1 MMEEGYLR
9 ERLERIIK
17 ATKDAK
23 ATSGWWV
30 KPRVT
35 HLMPPWVWGTHE
47 KRKNEKRGKT
57 VEREYSTAEK
67 DRVFDN
73 LRAGSIHF
81 AQAGVT
87 ASHGMEALDR
97 GDHEYAELAL
107 RSAESLLATA
117 MAMQLEPDDVK
128 SLSGNAKRR
137 GRRSTTADRNRRLAE
152 AVAAL
157 KHEGHSEQAAIKIA
171 IEGDAGLKMAF
182 RNMSPSGIY
191 KALQKGADL
200 LIAGN

>member
-117 MAMQLEPDDVK
+117 MAMQMRPKNWEKLRSDAG
-128 SLSGNAKRR
+128 LR
-137 GRRSTTADRNRRLAE
+137 GAPKKNENLNRRLAE
-152 AVAAL
+152 AVAEQERLGL
-157 KHEGHSEQAAIKIA
+157 KRKAARNKA
-171 IEGDAGLKMAF
+171 IENDAVLKAAF
-182 RNMSPSGIY
+182 DNKSDGWIRECL
-191 KALQKGADL
+191 A
-200 LIAGN
+200 AGRRSLYEE